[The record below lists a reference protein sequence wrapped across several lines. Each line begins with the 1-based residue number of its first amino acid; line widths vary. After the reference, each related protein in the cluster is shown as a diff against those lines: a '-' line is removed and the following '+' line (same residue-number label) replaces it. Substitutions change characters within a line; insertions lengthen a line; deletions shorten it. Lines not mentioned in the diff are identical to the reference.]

1 MPVQAPSARP
11 VLVKHSAVVI
21 GASAGAIEAL
31 SKILP
36 TLPRDFRLP
45 ILIVIHLPPDRE
57 SVVAELFRNKCALP
71 VREAEDKEMIADG
84 TIYFAPPDYHLLVEE
99 DRILSLSSEE
109 PVNFSRPSID
119 LLFETAADAY
129 GSELLGV
136 VLTGANNDGAAGSRK
151 IAASG
156 GTVLVQQPS
165 EAQVN
170 TMPLAALAACPAAR
184 VLKLDEIAN
193 YLREMGKSA

>member
-1 MPVQAPSARP
+1 MPTPP
-11 VLVKHSAVVI
+11 IAVVI

-31 SKILP
+31 SQILP

-45 ILIVIHLPPDRE
+45 IMVVVHIPPDRE
-57 SVVAELFRNKCALP
+57 SIIADLFRRKCAVP
-71 VREAEDKEMIADG
+71 VHEAEDKELISAG

-109 PVNFSRPSID
+109 PVNYSRPSID

-129 GSELLGV
+129 GSELLGIM
-136 VLTGANNDGAAGSRK
+136 LTGANNDGAAGCRR
-151 IAASG
+151 IGACG
-156 GTVLVQQPS
+156 GKVLVQQPS

-170 TMPLAALAACPAAR
+170 TMPLAALAACPDAR
-184 VLKLDEIAN
+184 ALTLNEIAS
-193 YLREMGKSA
+193 YLREIGKAE